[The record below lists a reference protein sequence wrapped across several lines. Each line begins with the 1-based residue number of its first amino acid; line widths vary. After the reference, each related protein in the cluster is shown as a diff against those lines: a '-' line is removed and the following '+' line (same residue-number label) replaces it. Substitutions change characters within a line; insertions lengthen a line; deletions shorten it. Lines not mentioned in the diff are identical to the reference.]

1 MADFQSED
9 FYDENN
15 HDEDYERKLDLIDL
29 YTAVGIIYVIF
40 VIAGT
45 FTVCLPNILCG
56 CFYSMASSLWFLVWK
71 IVKFPLGFK
80 TAASATTMEASSMTG
95 VRKQARKKE
104 D

>member
-15 HDEDYERKLDLIDL
+15 HDEDYERKLDLI
-29 YTAVGIIYVIF
+29 
-40 VIAGT
+40 GT